1 MLVVDSVLIRSLLG
15 AGVRKAD
22 VFCLLGNRRIL
33 IYACKLPRQEMR
45 IRVAGCPLIKQE
57 RENKKSRED
66 QGNYAL
72 NVYVISKHPFL

>member
-1 MLVVDSVLIRSLLG
+1 
-15 AGVRKAD
+15 
-22 VFCLLGNRRIL
+22 
-33 IYACKLPRQEMR
+33 MR
-45 IRVAGCPLIKQE
+45 IRVAGYPLIKRE